1 MGVKYKSMSTTE
13 RENIYASWLKEHR
26 GILFKVIRVYAYRQ
40 EDREDLFQEVALQL
54 WRSVDA
60 FRGDSALTTWI
71 YRIALNTAMKW
82 KGREI
87 TRQQRIEEET
97 IIAESDQYENEQINW
112 LYAQIGKLSKVDR
125 SVILLLLEGF
135 SYREIA
141 DIIGISESNTGV
153 KIHRIKQ
160 QLAEAAKSTD
170 HYAI

>member
-1 MGVKYKSMSTTE
+1 VEPT
-13 RENIYASWLKEHR
+13 L
-26 GILFKVIRVYAYRQ
+26 
-40 EDREDLFQEVALQL
+40 
-54 WRSVDA
+54 
-60 FRGDSALTTWI
+60 
-71 YRIALNTAMKW
+71 
-82 KGREI
+82 
-87 TRQQRIEEET
+87 
-97 IIAESDQYENEQINW
+97 IAETDQYENEQINW
-112 LYAQIGKLSKVDR
+112 LYEQIGKLSKVDR

>member
-1 MGVKYKSMSTTE
+1 MTTTE
-13 RENIYASWLKEHR
+13 RENIYASWLQEHR
-26 GILFKVIRVYAYRQ
+26 GILFKVIRVYAHRQ

-54 WRSVDA
+54 WRSVDS
-60 FRGDSALTTWI
+60 FRGDSSLTTWI
-71 YRIALNTAMKW
+71 YRVALNTAMKW
-82 KGREI
+82 KGREEA
-87 TRQQRIEEET
+87 RQQRVGEPT
-97 IIAESDQYENEQINW
+97 LIAETDQYENEQINW
-112 LYAQIGKLSKVDR
+112 LYQQIGKLSKVDR